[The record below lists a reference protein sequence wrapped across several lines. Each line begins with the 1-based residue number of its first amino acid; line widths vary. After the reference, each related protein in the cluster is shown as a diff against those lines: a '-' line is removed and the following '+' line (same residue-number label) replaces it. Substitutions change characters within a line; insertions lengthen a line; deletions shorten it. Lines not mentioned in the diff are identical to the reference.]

1 MLYPKEPSL
10 SAELFRH
17 PTAAYRAAPFWAW
30 NCKLEKETLDRQM
43 PVFQEMGMGG
53 FHMHVRTGLDTPYL
67 SDEFMERIRQCVDW
81 AAAHDMRAYLYD
93 EDRWPSGAAAGMVT
107 EEERFRAQY
116 LLFTP
121 ELSQQGKLLAVF
133 DVRLDRNGC
142 LAEYAE
148 TAETEPCPGRW
159 FAYRCYEAPRGRF
172 NGHSYVDTLNPEA
185 TRRFLSLTHERY
197 AAVVGEAF
205 GSTVPAIF
213 TDEPQFS
220 RKQQL
225 RFATEKAAVRLSW
238 TESLPK
244 TFAEVYGDDL
254 TAHLPELIWELP
266 EGRVSQLRYQYH
278 EHVAERF
285 SVSYADVLGAWCA
298 EHGLLLT
305 GHMMEEPTLESQT
318 SCLGEAMRSY
328 RSFTLPGID
337 MLCSRREYTTAKQCQ
352 SAAHQYGRE
361 GMMSELYGVTGWSF
375 DFRGHKLLGDW
386 QAALGV
392 TLRVPHL
399 SWMSMEGDAKRDY
412 PASIFFQSP
421 WYREYPL
428 IEDHFAR
435 VNTALTRGKPLV
447 HVAVIHPIESYW
459 LHWGPM
465 DQTAAVR
472 EQMEAHFQQVTEWL
486 LFGGIDF
493 DFLCESLLPEL
504 CPTGGAP
511 LKVGEMTYDAVI
523 VPGCE
528 TLRSTTLERL
538 EAFRQAGGRLIFL
551 AEAPTLENGALSRR
565 GKALWERSVHVAME
579 RTLLLD
585 ALSPLREVELR
596 DASSGQMTKHLL
608 HQLRQDGDGR
618 WLFIANGK
626 EPYNLDISS
635 RMSLRIILRGKWK
648 PTLWN
653 TLDGSTVPVPHH
665 TEKETTIV
673 EVNLYD
679 CDSLLFHLEPVESSA
694 YVPDECVRPA
704 MQLTVPP
711 LAALRL
717 EEPNVLLMD
726 QAMYALDN
734 EQWQPTEEL
743 LRIRQ
748 KLHRRLGWK
757 TNEWQPWRLPTEK
770 PEHTIRLRFRFHCA
784 QAMSGCRLAM
794 EKRGEVSLW
803 LDGQPIV
810 PIENGWYVD
819 PCIKTSELPCL
830 SAGSHTLE
838 VIRPFTPR
846 TCLEWVY
853 LLGNFRVKLSG
864 RLAMLEPVQEEKA
877 GYASLTEQGIP
888 FYGGNASYVFDIE
901 THGGALRLRVPQ
913 WRGALIAA
921 SIDGQDVG
929 RIAFPPYSIETSPLP
944 AGMHQICLKLFGTR
958 ANTFGPLHLADEKE
972 TWIGPGAWCSGGDAW
987 TYEYRLKPFGILS
1000 SSQVEEI
1007 EGSVRKS
1014 CARNQHG

>member
-1 MLYPKEPSL
+1 LEHCPQPQKQSLTLTATDMEEWIIRIAFLPEETINSPEALQAFMKKYLPKVDFSKTTDVNGEPVLPTLIYHKDGEWSRQTVLFQGTNFRTDDGGSFSTVWVGSQARREAEAKAAALVESL
-10 SAELFRH
+10 RLVKAKDLIDADGFVQFQDSDMHEAVCSALQLSENGKVPARRMAEITRLMVNRSIPMGRMV
-17 PTAAYRAAPFWAW
+17 PTWS
-30 NCKLEKETLDRQM
+30 
-43 PVFQEMGMGG
+43 VFQLMPQLEELY
-53 FHMHVRTGLDTPYL
+53 LD
-67 SDEFMERIRQCVDW
+67 
-81 AAAHDMRAYLYD
+81 
-93 EDRWPSGAAAGMVT
+93 
-107 EEERFRAQY
+107 
-116 LLFTP
+116 
-121 ELSQQGKLLAVF
+121 
-133 DVRLDRNGC
+133 
-142 LAEYAE
+142 
-148 TAETEPCPGRW
+148 
-159 FAYRCYEAPRGRF
+159 
-172 NGHSYVDTLNPEA
+172 
-185 TRRFLSLTHERY
+185 
-197 AAVVGEAF
+197 
-205 GSTVPAIF
+205 
-213 TDEPQFS
+213 
-220 RKQQL
+220 
-225 RFATEKAAVRLSW
+225 
-238 TESLPK
+238 
-244 TFAEVYGDDL
+244 
-254 TAHLPELIWELP
+254 
-266 EGRVSQLRYQYH
+266 
-278 EHVAERF
+278 
-285 SVSYADVLGAWCA
+285 SYAS
-298 EHGLLLT
+298 
-305 GHMMEEPTLESQT
+305 LEGIQALQL
-318 SCLGEAMRSY
+318 CPKLRSLY
-328 RSFTLPGID
+328 
-337 MLCSRREYTTAKQCQ
+337 
-352 SAAHQYGRE
+352 
-361 GMMSELYGVTGWSF
+361 LYGVTGWSF

-734 EQWQPTEEL
+734 EQWQPMEEL

-757 TNEWQPWRLPTEK
+757 TNEWQPWRLPAEK

-921 SIDGQDVG
+921 SIDGQDMG

-972 TWIGPGAWCSGGDAW
+972 TWIGPGAWCSSGDAW

>member
-1 MLYPKEPSL
+1 
-10 SAELFRH
+10 
-17 PTAAYRAAPFWAW
+17 
-30 NCKLEKETLDRQM
+30 
-43 PVFQEMGMGG
+43 
-53 FHMHVRTGLDTPYL
+53 
-67 SDEFMERIRQCVDW
+67 
-81 AAAHDMRAYLYD
+81 
-93 EDRWPSGAAAGMVT
+93 
-107 EEERFRAQY
+107 
-116 LLFTP
+116 
-121 ELSQQGKLLAVF
+121 
-133 DVRLDRNGC
+133 
-142 LAEYAE
+142 
-148 TAETEPCPGRW
+148 
-159 FAYRCYEAPRGRF
+159 
-172 NGHSYVDTLNPEA
+172 
-185 TRRFLSLTHERY
+185 
-197 AAVVGEAF
+197 
-205 GSTVPAIF
+205 
-213 TDEPQFS
+213 
-220 RKQQL
+220 
-225 RFATEKAAVRLSW
+225 
-238 TESLPK
+238 
-244 TFAEVYGDDL
+244 
-254 TAHLPELIWELP
+254 
-266 EGRVSQLRYQYH
+266 
-278 EHVAERF
+278 
-285 SVSYADVLGAWCA
+285 
-298 EHGLLLT
+298 
-305 GHMMEEPTLESQT
+305 
-318 SCLGEAMRSY
+318 
-328 RSFTLPGID
+328 
-337 MLCSRREYTTAKQCQ
+337 
-352 SAAHQYGRE
+352 
-361 GMMSELYGVTGWSF
+361 
-375 DFRGHKLLGDW
+375 
-386 QAALGV
+386 
-392 TLRVPHL
+392 
-399 SWMSMEGDAKRDY
+399 
-412 PASIFFQSP
+412 
-421 WYREYPL
+421 
-428 IEDHFAR
+428 
-435 VNTALTRGKPLV
+435 
-447 HVAVIHPIESYW
+447 
-459 LHWGPM
+459 
-465 DQTAAVR
+465 
-472 EQMEAHFQQVTEWL
+472 
-486 LFGGIDF
+486 
-493 DFLCESLLPEL
+493 
-504 CPTGGAP
+504 
-511 LKVGEMTYDAVI
+511 
-523 VPGCE
+523 
-528 TLRSTTLERL
+528 
-538 EAFRQAGGRLIFL
+538 
-551 AEAPTLENGALSRR
+551 
-565 GKALWERSVHVAME
+565 ME

-734 EQWQPTEEL
+734 EQWQPMEEL

-757 TNEWQPWRLPTEK
+757 TNEWQPWRLPAEK

-888 FYGGNASYVFDIE
+888 FYGGNVSYVFDIE

>member
-1 MLYPKEPSL
+1 MEEWIIRIAFLPEETINSPEALQAFMKKYLPKVDFSKTTDVNGEPVLPTLIYHKDGEWSRQTVLFQGTNFRTDDGGSFSTVWVGSQARREAEAKAAALVESL
-10 SAELFRH
+10 RLVKAKDLIDADGFVQFQDSDMHEAVCSALQLSENGKVPARRMAEITRLMVNRSIPMGRMV
-17 PTAAYRAAPFWAW
+17 PTWS
-30 NCKLEKETLDRQM
+30 
-43 PVFQEMGMGG
+43 VFQLMPQLEELY
-53 FHMHVRTGLDTPYL
+53 LD
-67 SDEFMERIRQCVDW
+67 
-81 AAAHDMRAYLYD
+81 
-93 EDRWPSGAAAGMVT
+93 
-107 EEERFRAQY
+107 
-116 LLFTP
+116 
-121 ELSQQGKLLAVF
+121 
-133 DVRLDRNGC
+133 
-142 LAEYAE
+142 
-148 TAETEPCPGRW
+148 
-159 FAYRCYEAPRGRF
+159 
-172 NGHSYVDTLNPEA
+172 
-185 TRRFLSLTHERY
+185 
-197 AAVVGEAF
+197 
-205 GSTVPAIF
+205 
-213 TDEPQFS
+213 
-220 RKQQL
+220 
-225 RFATEKAAVRLSW
+225 
-238 TESLPK
+238 
-244 TFAEVYGDDL
+244 
-254 TAHLPELIWELP
+254 
-266 EGRVSQLRYQYH
+266 
-278 EHVAERF
+278 
-285 SVSYADVLGAWCA
+285 SYAS
-298 EHGLLLT
+298 
-305 GHMMEEPTLESQT
+305 LEGIQALQL
-318 SCLGEAMRSY
+318 CPKLRSLY
-328 RSFTLPGID
+328 
-337 MLCSRREYTTAKQCQ
+337 
-352 SAAHQYGRE
+352 
-361 GMMSELYGVTGWSF
+361 LYGVTGWSF

-734 EQWQPTEEL
+734 EQWQPMEEL

-757 TNEWQPWRLPTEK
+757 TNEWQPWRLPAEK

-921 SIDGQDVG
+921 SIDGQDMG

-972 TWIGPGAWCSGGDAW
+972 TWIGPGAWCSSGDAW